1 MTTTKA
7 KPTKTKTEAKR
18 SKTKT
23 KANRR
28 ISRAST
34 SKTSATKTSTPA
46 ADDVGLL
53 VLGFDE
59 QQKPCGA
66 RFVGAKPD
74 LVAKAAQLMGLKV
87 YKTTSPDVAEVAKK
101 LPVGQLYAT
110 GRAFVPNV
118 RQSLYSDV
126 IVTLGAEPHQAA
138 VGPDDDKASTP
149 VARGLPRNWDEIA
162 PGHLVI
168 AQESLDY
175 GWCEAIVLDRKDDM
189 LTLRYRDY
197 PRLPKFFRHRT
208 AVALMSPAT
217 DQ

>member
-1 MTTTKA
+1 M
-7 KPTKTKTEAKR
+7 TKTKAKR
-18 SKTKT
+18 SKTKA

-28 ISRAST
+28 ITKAST

-74 LVAKAAQLMGLKV
+74 LVAKAAQLMGLEV
-87 YKTTSPDVAEVAKK
+87 YKASSPDVAEVAKK

-118 RQSLYSDV
+118 RQTLYSDV
-126 IVTLGAEPHQAA
+126 LVALSAEPQQAA
-138 VGPDDDKASTP
+138 VGPDDHKASTP
-149 VARGLPRNWDEIA
+149 VARGLPGSWEEIA

-168 AQESLDY
+168 AQESLAN
-175 GWCEAIVLDRKDDM
+175 GWWEAIVLDRKDDM
-189 LTLRYRDY
+189 LTLRFRDY
-197 PRLPKFFRHRT
+197 PRLPRFFRHRT
-208 AVALMSPAT
+208 AVALVSPASA
-217 DQ
+217 QA

>member
-1 MTTTKA
+1 M
-7 KPTKTKTEAKR
+7 

-23 KANRR
+23 NRSTTNTKASRR
-28 ISRAST
+28 ITKAST
-34 SKTSATKTSTPA
+34 TKTSATKTSAPL

-66 RFVGAKPD
+66 RFIDAKPD
-74 LVAKAAQLMGLKV
+74 LVAKAAQVMGLKV
-87 YKTTSPDVAEVAKK
+87 YKPSSPEAAELAKN

-110 GRAFVPNV
+110 GRAFVPHV

-126 IVTLGAEPHQAA
+126 IVALAAEPQQGA

-149 VARGLPRNWDEIA
+149 VARGLPRTWDEIA

-175 GWCEAIVLDRKDDM
+175 GWWEAIVLDRNADM
-189 LTLRYRDY
+189 LTLRFRDY

-208 AVALMSPAT
+208 AVALMSPASG
-217 DQ
+217 Q

>member
-1 MTTTKA
+1 MSKTNAKTKGKA
-7 KPTKTKTEAKR
+7 NRSTTKTKV
-18 SKTKT
+18 S
-23 KANRR
+23 RR
-28 ISRAST
+28 ITKAST
-34 SKTSATKTSTPA
+34 SKTSATKTSAPLP
-46 ADDVGLL
+46 DNDIGLL

-66 RFVGAKPD
+66 RFVDAKPD

-87 YKTTSPDVAEVAKK
+87 YKPTFPEVAEVAKK

-110 GRAFVPNV
+110 GRAFVPHV

-126 IVTLGAEPHQAA
+126 IVALATEPQQAA

-149 VARGLPRNWDEIA
+149 VARGLPRSWDEIG

-175 GWCEAIVLDRKDDM
+175 GWWEAIVLDRKDDM
-189 LTLRYRDY
+189 LTLRFRDY
-197 PRLPKFFRHRT
+197 SRLPKFFRHRT
-208 AVALMSPAT
+208 AVALMSPASG
-217 DQ
+217 Q

>member
-1 MTTTKA
+1 MSKTK
-7 KPTKTKTEAKR
+7 PNRSTTKTKPKR
-18 SKTKT
+18 RIT
-23 KANRR
+23 KA
-28 ISRAST
+28 AT
-34 SKTSATKTSTPA
+34 SKTSATRASAPL
-46 ADDVGLL
+46 ADDDIGLL

-66 RFVGAKPD
+66 RFVGAKPE

-87 YKTTSPDVAEVAKK
+87 FKPSSPEVAELAKK

-110 GRAFVPNV
+110 GRAFVPHV

-126 IVTLGAEPHQAA
+126 IVALAAEPQQAA

-149 VARGLPRNWDEIA
+149 VARGLPRSWDEIA

-175 GWCEAIVLDRKDDM
+175 GWWEAIVLDRKDDM
-189 LTLRYRDY
+189 LTLRFRDY

-208 AVALMSPAT
+208 AVALMSPASGA
-217 DQ
+217 

>member
-1 MTTTKA
+1 MTKA
-7 KPTKTKTEAKR
+7 KAKR
-18 SKTKT
+18 STTKT

-28 ISRAST
+28 ITKAAT
-34 SKTSATKTSTPA
+34 SKTSATKRARPA
-46 ADDVGLL
+46 PAGNGLL

-66 RFVGAKPD
+66 RFVDAKPD

-87 YKTTSPDVAEVAKK
+87 YKTTSPDVADVAKR

-126 IVTLGAEPHQAA
+126 LVALSAEPQQAA

-168 AQESLDY
+168 AQESLDN
-175 GWCEAIVLDRKDDM
+175 GWWEAIVLDRKDDM
-189 LTLRYRDY
+189 LTLRFRDY
-197 PRLPKFFRHRT
+197 PRLPRFFRHRT
-208 AVALMSPAT
+208 AVALMSPASG
-217 DQ
+217 Q

>member
-1 MTTTKA
+1 
-7 KPTKTKTEAKR
+7 
-18 SKTKT
+18 
-23 KANRR
+23 
-28 ISRAST
+28 
-34 SKTSATKTSTPA
+34 
-46 ADDVGLL
+46 

-66 RFVGAKPD
+66 RFVDAKPD

-87 YKTTSPDVAEVAKK
+87 YKPSSPAVADVAKK

-118 RQSLYSDV
+118 RQTLYSDV
-126 IVTLGAEPHQAA
+126 IVALAGEPQQAA
-138 VGPDDDKASTP
+138 VGADDAKASMP
-149 VARGLPRNWDEIA
+149 VARGLPRSWNEIG

-175 GWCEAIVLDRKDDM
+175 GWWEAIVLDRKDDM
-189 LTLRYRDY
+189 LTLRFRDY

-208 AVALMSPAT
+208 AVALMSPASG
-217 DQ
+217 Q

>member
-1 MTTTKA
+1 MSKTKA
-7 KPTKTKTEAKR
+7 KRFTA
-18 SKTKT
+18 KT

-28 ISRAST
+28 ITKAST
-34 SKTSATKTSTPA
+34 SKTSVTKTSAPL
-46 ADDVGLL
+46 ADDDIGLL

-74 LVAKAAQLMGLKV
+74 LVAKAAQVMGLKV
-87 YKTTSPDVAEVAKK
+87 YKPSSPEVAELAKK

-110 GRAFVPNV
+110 GRAFVPHV

-126 IVTLGAEPHQAA
+126 IVALAAEPQQAA

-149 VARGLPRNWDEIA
+149 VARGLPRSWDEIA

-175 GWCEAIVLDRKDDM
+175 GWWEAIVLDRKDDM
-189 LTLRYRDY
+189 LTLRFRDY

-208 AVALMSPAT
+208 AVALMSRANG
-217 DQ
+217 Q

>member
-1 MTTTKA
+1 MS
-7 KPTKTKTEAKR
+7 KTKTNR
-18 SKTKT
+18 STTKT

-28 ISRAST
+28 ITKAST
-34 SKTSATKTSTPA
+34 SKTSATKTSAPL
-46 ADDVGLL
+46 ADNDIGLL

-66 RFVGAKPD
+66 RFVDAKPD
-74 LVAKAAQLMGLKV
+74 LVAKAAQVMGLKV
-87 YKTTSPDVAEVAKK
+87 YKPTSAEAAEVAKK

-110 GRAFVPNV
+110 GRAFVPHV

-126 IVTLGAEPHQAA
+126 IVALAAEPQQAA
-138 VGPDDDKASTP
+138 VGSDDDKASTP
-149 VARGLPRNWDEIA
+149 VARGLPRSWDEIA

-175 GWCEAIVLDRKDDM
+175 GWWEAIVLDRKDDM
-189 LTLRYRDY
+189 LTLRFRDY

-208 AVALMSPAT
+208 AVALMSPPSE
-217 DQ
+217 

>member
-1 MTTTKA
+1 MSKTKA
-7 KPTKTKTEAKR
+7 NR

-28 ISRAST
+28 ITKAST
-34 SKTSATKTSTPA
+34 SKTSATKSSTPIS
-46 ADDVGLL
+46 DDIGLL
-53 VLGFDE
+53 MLGFDE

-66 RFVGAKPD
+66 RFVDAKPD
-74 LVAKAAQLMGLKV
+74 VVAKAAQVMGLKV
-87 YKTTSPDVAEVAKK
+87 YKPNSPDIAELAKK

-110 GRAFVPNV
+110 GRAFVPHV

-126 IVTLGAEPHQAA
+126 IVALAAEPQQGA
-138 VGPDDDKASTP
+138 VGPDDDTASTP
-149 VARGLPRNWDEIA
+149 VARGLPRSWDEIA

-175 GWCEAIVLDRKDDM
+175 GWWEAIVLDRKDDM
-189 LTLRYRDY
+189 LTLRFRDY

-208 AVALMSPAT
+208 AVALMSPASG
-217 DQ
+217 Q

>member
-1 MTTTKA
+1 M
-7 KPTKTKTEAKR
+7 
-18 SKTKT
+18 SKT
-23 KANRR
+23 KANCSTTNTKAKRS
-28 ISRAST
+28 ITKAST
-34 SKTSATKTSTPA
+34 SKTSVTKTSAPM

-74 LVAKAAQLMGLKV
+74 LVAKAAQIVGLKV
-87 YKTTSPDVAEVAKK
+87 YKPSSPEAAELAKK

-110 GRAFVPNV
+110 GRAFVPHGW
-118 RQSLYSDV
+118 QSLYSDV
-126 IVTLGAEPHQAA
+126 IVALAGEPQQAA

-149 VARGLPRNWDEIA
+149 VARGLPRSWDEIA

-175 GWCEAIVLDRKDDM
+175 GWWEAIVLDRKDDM
-189 LTLRYRDY
+189 LTLRFRDY
-197 PRLPKFFRHRT
+197 PRLPKFFRHCT
-208 AVALMSPAT
+208 AVALMSPARG
-217 DQ
+217 Q